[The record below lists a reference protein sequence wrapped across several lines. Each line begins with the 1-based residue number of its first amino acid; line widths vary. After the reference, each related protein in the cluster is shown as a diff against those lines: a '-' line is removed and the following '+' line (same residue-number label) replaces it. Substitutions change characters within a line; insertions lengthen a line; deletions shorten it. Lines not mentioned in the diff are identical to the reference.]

1 VLFCCGIF
9 LLQLFL
15 CPFIKKIIGGFMKSI
30 KTRLITNFSILIL
43 LSLLI
48 LGVTSLISSEQSLK
62 TEAERSLSSLAE
74 EDAKLTASR
83 IETQKRT
90 LEMLALNKDIQS
102 MSWLI
107 QQPVLKELVK
117 ETDFLDI
124 AVVQMDGKATYS
136 DGTSSDLKDRTY
148 IQQALSG
155 ETVISDVLISKVTN
169 EAVIMVATPIQ
180 KDGQVIGALIARRDG
195 NSISEIVDD
204 TGYGKEGYG
213 YIVNTKGTVIAHP
226 DREKVINQ
234 FTPIEAAKEDTSLI
248 SLSNLFTKIINE
260 KNGVSTYTFD
270 KQNLYAGYHAIEGT
284 DWIFVISANKNE
296 VLSSIPALQV
306 KIMVIIILSLVISV
320 IITYVIGNSIVKPI
334 IKTVGHSEK
343 IAKLDI
349 SSDVDSKYLNRKD
362 EIGTLSKALQNIT
375 DNLRK
380 IIFNISNSS
389 EQLAA
394 ASEELSANSAQSAIT
409 SDEVSHT
416 VMEIA
421 NGASDQ
427 AKYTEDGSTK
437 ANTLGEVIEQDQTYL
452 KKLNTATDK
461 VVEVLSTGLK
471 DMDYLWKKT
480 EEGNK
485 ASNEI
490 HDVIIQTNVSSTRI
504 EQASNLISSIA
515 DQTNLLALNAAIEAA
530 RAGEVGRGFSVVA
543 DEIRNLAEQS
553 ATATKEIDTMVK
565 DLQENSRKAVLTIE
579 SMINAIREQ
588 SESVVNNKNNYL
600 SIENAIIESENAVK
614 QLNSSGEE
622 MHKMKIEILDSL
634 QLLTGIAEENSAAT
648 QQVTASMEEQSAS
661 IEEIA
666 SSSESLANLAQ
677 DLQSIIKKFTV

>member
-1 VLFCCGIF
+1 
-9 LLQLFL
+9 
-15 CPFIKKIIGGFMKSI
+15 MKSI

-48 LGVTSLISSEQSLK
+48 LGFTSLISSEQSLK

-195 NSISEIVDD
+195 NAISEIVDD

-213 YIVNTKGTVIAHP
+213 YIINTKGTVTAHP

-234 FTPIEAAKEDTSLI
+234 FTPIEAAKEDNSLI
-248 SLSNLFTKIINE
+248 SLANLFTKIINE
-260 KNGVSTYTFD
+260 KNGVSTYKFD
-270 KQNLYAGYHAIEGT
+270 KQNLYAGYSAIAGT
-284 DWIFVISANKNE
+284 DWIFVITANKNE

-306 KIMVIIILSLVISV
+306 KIMVIVILSLIISV

-334 IKTVGHSEK
+334 IKTVRHSEK

-349 SSDVDSKYLNRKD
+349 SSDVDPKFLNKKD

-375 DNLRK
+375 DSLRE
-380 IIFNISNSS
+380 IIYDISNSS

-409 SDEVSHT
+409 SDEVAHT
-416 VMEIA
+416 VTEIA
-421 NGASDQ
+421 SGASDQ

-437 ANTLGEVIEQDQTYL
+437 ANALGEVIEQDQTYL
-452 KKLNTATDK
+452 KRLNTATDK

-490 HDVIIQTNVSSTRI
+490 HDVIIQTNVSSTKI

-530 RAGEVGRGFSVVA
+530 RAGDVGRGFSVVA

-553 ATATKEIDTMVK
+553 ATATKEIDAMVK
-565 DLQENSRKAVLTIE
+565 DLQDNSRKAVLTIE
-579 SMINAIREQ
+579 TMINAISEQ

-600 SIENAIIESENAVK
+600 SIESAIKESENAVK

-622 MHKMKIEILDSL
+622 MYKMKIEILDSL

-666 SSSESLANLAQ
+666 NSSESLANLAQ